1 MSTKFSDL
9 IICAP
14 VRPNYNFKCALISN
28 IRDKS
33 PVMHSG
39 ACLSGFGTRIT
50 TNRSKQTVRYTW
62 PVAAIEKRWSGTK
75 MRKQLGEPITIIT
88 LRPLLLKFYHLCKD
102 HGMLP
107 EDFTI
112 PKTVNNF
119 YLKNIHSMPPSLLY
133 AFIAH
138 LRDVDE
144 EPYFIYN
151 LLKLVEKYDLNPWTA
166 YVVSSAL
173 SIVNYGHH
181 PLAISGN
188 AGMGGRVRIDSM
200 FNLRDYF
207 ANPYKKD
214 KRVLLSPGASYVSWS
229 AQKHIDSGRS
239 CYTSG
244 GGQIMF
250 SVKEILDN
258 IKKFNKALGMK
269 KADGMA
275 YVEKARRGKL
285 FGTLQSYLQG
295 MGWGVTGDYYEPWWL
310 LITVKTKKRS
320 LELIKQ
326 VKPYIE
332 IYRVEKQKY
341 GSMWNLQIKAKE
353 KYISVGTKTKMTN
366 FKRAKKTSRIDTLDG
381 VMKP

>member
-14 VRPNYNFKCALISN
+14 VRPNYHFECELITN
-28 IRDKS
+28 TRDKN
-33 PVMHSG
+33 PIKHGG
-39 ACLSGFGTRIT
+39 ACLSGFGNRIV
-50 TNRSKQTVRYTW
+50 NNKSKKTIKYTW
-62 PVAAIEKRWSGTK
+62 PVAAIEKRWNGTK
-75 MRKQLGEPITIIT
+75 MRKQLGKTITIAT

-119 YLKNIHSMPPSLLY
+119 YLKNIHNMPPSLLY

-151 LLKLVEKYDLNPWTA
+151 ILKLVEEYNLNPWTA

-188 AGMGGRVRIDSM
+188 AGLGGRVRISSM

-207 ANPYKKD
+207 ANPHKKD
-214 KRVLLSPGASYVSWS
+214 GRLLVSSGTSYMSWS
-229 AQKHIDSGRS
+229 AQKHIDSDRS
-239 CYTSG
+239 CYTASG
-244 GGQIMF
+244 GQMMF
-250 SVKEILDN
+250 VVKEILN
-258 IKKFNKALGMK
+258 NAKKFNKALGME

-275 YVEKARRGKL
+275 YIGEAHKGKL
-285 FGTLQSYLQG
+285 IGTLENHLGG
-295 MGWGVTGDYYEPWWL
+295 MGWGVTADYYEPWWL
-310 LITVKTKKRS
+310 LMTMKTKTRL
-320 LELIKQ
+320 LELVKQ
-326 VKPYIE
+326 MKPYIE
-332 IYRVEKQKY
+332 VYRVEKQKY
-341 GSMWNLQIKAKE
+341 GSMWNLQIKARE
-353 KYISVGTKTKMTN
+353 KYISAGTKTKMTN